1 MEHTDEIQA
10 VEKLMNTLGKK
21 IAKEFY
27 GLDLNF
33 KVVSKKVDS
42 PYYSPSVMFMVQTD
56 KELPNVLTVQNA
68 EWGYGKFATI
78 DDLQYNLNRFL
89 KYIGMDR
96 KDVGLAL
103 KTPQG
108 RINEL
113 PVPKEDDYI
122 NHPERFTPL
131 IDKTYV
137 LDNNTGWVYYLNWDD
152 TIDINDN
159 AYHLS
164 AIETEEFW
172 DNLTNEEKTILE
184 KLYN

>member
-21 IAKEFY
+21 IAKELY
-27 GLDLNF
+27 GLDVNF
-33 KVVSKKVDS
+33 KVVGKEEDS
-42 PYYSPSVMFMVQTD
+42 PYYSPPVMFMVQTD
-56 KELPNVLTVQNA
+56 KELPNVLTVQDA
-68 EWGYGKFATI
+68 EWGYGKYDEI
-78 DDLQYNLNRFL
+78 LDLQRNLNKLL
-89 KYIGMDR
+89 KYIGYNW
-96 KDVGLAL
+96 KDVGIKIQA
-103 KTPQG
+103 PQG
-108 RINEL
+108 NIHQL
-113 PVPKEDDYI
+113 PFPKEDDYI

-152 TIDINDN
+152 TIDTEN

-164 AIETEEFW
+164 EIETEEFW
-172 DNLTNEEKTILE
+172 ENLTIEERRILE

>member
-33 KVVSKKVDS
+33 KVVSKEVDS
-42 PYYSPSVMFMVQTD
+42 PYYSPPVMFMVQTD

-68 EWGYGKFATI
+68 EWGYGKYSTI
-78 DDLQYNLNRFL
+78 LDLQHNLNRLL
-89 KYIGMDR
+89 KYIGITEAG
-96 KDVGLAL
+96 VGI

-108 RINEL
+108 TINEL

-131 IDKTYV
+131 IDETYV

-152 TIDINDN
+152 TIDTDN

-164 AIETEEFW
+164 GIETEEFW
-172 DNLTNEEKTILE
+172 ENLTIEEKRILE

>member
-33 KVVSKKVDS
+33 KVVSKEVDS
-42 PYYSPSVMFMVQTD
+42 PYYSPPVMFMVQTEE
-56 KELPNVLTVQNA
+56 ELPNVLTVQNA
-68 EWGYGKFATI
+68 EWGYGKYSTI
-78 DDLQYNLNRFL
+78 LDLQHNLNRLL
-89 KYIGMDR
+89 KYIGITEAG
-96 KDVGLAL
+96 VGI

-108 RINEL
+108 TINEL

-131 IDKTYV
+131 IDETYV

-152 TIDINDN
+152 TIDTEN

-172 DNLTNEEKTILE
+172 ENLTIEEKRILE

>member
-33 KVVSKKVDS
+33 KVVSKEVDS
-42 PYYSPSVMFMVQTD
+42 PYYSPPVMFMVQTD

-68 EWGYGKFATI
+68 EWGYGKYSTI
-78 DDLQYNLNRFL
+78 LDLQHNLNRLL
-89 KYIGMDR
+89 KYIGITEAG
-96 KDVGLAL
+96 VGI

-108 RINEL
+108 TINEL

-131 IDKTYV
+131 IDETYV

-152 TIDINDN
+152 TIDTDN

-172 DNLTNEEKTILE
+172 ENLTIEEKRILE

>member
-33 KVVSKKVDS
+33 KVVSKEVDS
-42 PYYSPSVMFMVQTD
+42 PYYSPPVMFMVQTD

-68 EWGYGKFATI
+68 EWGYGKYSTI
-78 DDLQYNLNRFL
+78 LDLQHNLNRLL
-89 KYIGMDR
+89 KYIGITEAG
-96 KDVGLAL
+96 VGI

-108 RINEL
+108 TINEL

-131 IDKTYV
+131 IDETYV

-152 TIDINDN
+152 TIDTEN

-172 DNLTNEEKTILE
+172 ENLTIEEKRILE

>member
-33 KVVSKKVDS
+33 KVVSKEVDS
-42 PYYSPSVMFMVQTD
+42 PYYSPPVMFMVQTD
-56 KELPNVLTVQNA
+56 KRLPNVLTVQNA
-68 EWGYGKFATI
+68 EWGYGKYATI
-78 DDLQYNLNRFL
+78 LDLQGNLNRFL
-89 KYIGMDR
+89 KYIGMNW

-108 RINEL
+108 TINEL

-137 LDNNTGWVYYLNWDD
+137 LDNNTGWVHYLNWDD
-152 TIDINDN
+152 TIDTEN

-164 AIETEEFW
+164 GIESEEFW
-172 DNLTNEEKTILE
+172 ENLTIEEKRILE

>member
-1 MEHTDEIQA
+1 
-10 VEKLMNTLGKK
+10 
-21 IAKEFY
+21 
-27 GLDLNF
+27 
-33 KVVSKKVDS
+33 
-42 PYYSPSVMFMVQTD
+42 MVQTD

-68 EWGYGKFATI
+68 EWGYGKYSTI
-78 DDLQYNLNRFL
+78 LDLQHNLNRLL
-89 KYIGMDR
+89 KYIGITEAG
-96 KDVGLAL
+96 VGI

-108 RINEL
+108 TINEL

-131 IDKTYV
+131 IDETYV

-152 TIDINDN
+152 TIDTEN

-172 DNLTNEEKTILE
+172 ENLTIEEKRILE

>member
-33 KVVSKKVDS
+33 KVVSKEVDS
-42 PYYSPSVMFMVQTD
+42 PYYSPPVMFMVQTEE
-56 KELPNVLTVQNA
+56 ELPNVLTVQNA
-68 EWGYGKFATI
+68 EWGYGKYSTI
-78 DDLQYNLNRFL
+78 LDLQHNLNRLL
-89 KYIGMDR
+89 KYIGI
-96 KDVGLAL
+96 KEAGVGI

-108 RINEL
+108 TINEL

-131 IDKTYV
+131 IDETYV

-152 TIDINDN
+152 TIDTEN

-172 DNLTNEEKTILE
+172 ENLTIEEKRILE